1 VLLKAF
7 IVTFFLLFISM
18 IVSLIHILI
27 VLRGFL
33 DVPFVFLDF
42 VLVWA
47 LRTQVSYLSAAIA
60 CFIFAALRERRVF

>member
-1 VLLKAF
+1 
-7 IVTFFLLFISM
+7 
-18 IVSLIHILI
+18 LI